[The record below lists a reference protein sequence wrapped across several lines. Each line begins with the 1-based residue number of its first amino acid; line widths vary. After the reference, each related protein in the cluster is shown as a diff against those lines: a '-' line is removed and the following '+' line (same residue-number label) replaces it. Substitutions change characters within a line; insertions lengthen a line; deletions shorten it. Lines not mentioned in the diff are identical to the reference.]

1 MGQVSARLAR
11 NGHWRV
17 LLTGEPDPVDSGIES
32 QGSHRPRRKLLATR
46 ETTVRDVCGQR
57 LFSLAVCMMISSASP
72 AAAQSLF
79 DTEPAYGQRLFPLE
93 QPRKP
98 RLPVEDVQDDPKW
111 KVSRPGMYS
120 LDKTNLEI
128 RTEPNDFSVFERG
141 KRIYSSASLPLAKRF
156 AEQRA
161 DNFAAQSAKARRE
174 QQQQPLAPRPK

>member
-1 MGQVSARLAR
+1 
-11 NGHWRV
+11 
-17 LLTGEPDPVDSGIES
+17 
-32 QGSHRPRRKLLATR
+32 
-46 ETTVRDVCGQR
+46 
-57 LFSLAVCMMISSASP
+57 MMISSASP

-93 QPRKP
+93 QPKKP

-111 KVSRPGMYS
+111 RNSRPGIYS

-141 KRIYSSASLPLAKRF
+141 KRIYRNASLAQAKRF

-161 DNFAAQSAKARRE
+161 DNLEAQTAKARRE
-174 QQQQPLAPRPK
+174 QQRQPLAPAAK

>member
-1 MGQVSARLAR
+1 MVIASA
-11 NGHWRV
+11 W
-17 LLTGEPDPVDSGIES
+17 
-32 QGSHRPRRKLLATR
+32 
-46 ETTVRDVCGQR
+46 
-57 LFSLAVCMMISSASP
+57 P

-93 QPRKP
+93 QPPKA

-161 DNFAAQSAKARRE
+161 DNLEAQTAKARRE
-174 QQQQPLAPRPK
+174 QQRQPWAPAAK